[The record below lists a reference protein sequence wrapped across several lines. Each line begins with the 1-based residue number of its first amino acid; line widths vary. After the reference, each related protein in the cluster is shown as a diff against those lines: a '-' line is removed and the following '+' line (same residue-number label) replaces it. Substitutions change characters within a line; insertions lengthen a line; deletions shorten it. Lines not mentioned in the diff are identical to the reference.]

1 MRKDEQ
7 KERGQANLPALA
19 VSLLVLTTVVG
30 FSLVIIDGAYQSAD
44 RNPSERRVAVALA
57 ERLVSEEST
66 LTSRPNVLDA
76 TRVRNLTESRF
87 NRKYPVASGMDIRIR
102 IGDETIIERGD
113 STGGTTIRR
122 VVLVERRQSVTLP
135 IRGDTL
141 TLPRRSTR
149 ATIVIAPGTETG
161 TIITTVRAND
171 RIVLYDPGGLEGE
184 FEIDLSR
191 YETTKV
197 RIEPSGTAT
206 VTYYPAQT
214 TKAELVVTV
223 DA

>member
-1 MRKDEQ
+1 MRTDGK
-7 KERGQANLPALA
+7 KERGQANLLALA

-30 FSLVIIDGAYQSAD
+30 FSLAIIDGAYQNAD
-44 RNPSERRVAVALA
+44 RNPDERRVAVALA

-66 LTSRPNVLDA
+66 LTSRSNVLNA
-76 TRVRNLTESRF
+76 TRVRNLTDSRF
-87 NRKYPVASGMDIRIR
+87 NREYPVANGTDVRIR
-102 IGDETIIERGD
+102 IGDETIIEQGD

-135 IRGDTL
+135 IRGETL
-141 TLPRRSTR
+141 TLPRRSSR
-149 ATIVIAPGTETG
+149 ATITIAPETETG
-161 TIITTVRAND
+161 TAVTTVRANN
-171 RIVLYDPGGLEGE
+171 RVVLHDPDGLEGR

-197 RIEPSGTAT
+197 RIEPAGTAT
-206 VTYYPAQT
+206 ITYYPAQT

-223 DA
+223 DV